1 MLGAPYTKERSPIP
15 ELPEVETVRRELAP
29 WLTGRRILRAELVD
43 AVPGPKYA
51 NLKHSEGQQI
61 VRVERRGK
69 FLLLPLASPEP
80 QRDGSDRD
88 VLVIHLGMTGVVTP
102 SKPAAHERVRL
113 ELDGPDNTVLH
124 FQDVRRFGRF
134 LLLEEGDP
142 AALPTLAAMGPEP
155 LSDAFTAGALWRG
168 LRGRDAAI
176 KTLLL
181 SQRPVAGV
189 GNIYADEALWR
200 VGIHP
205 RRPARQLTKK
215 QVADLRDAIR
225 DVLQASIEAQ
235 GTTLYD
241 YRTVNGEVGA
251 YLEKLDAYGHAGEPC
266 RRCGATIERI
276 VVGQRSS
283 HLCPVCQPA
292 PRTRRKARH
301 TGR

>member
-1 MLGAPYTKERSPIP
+1 MWDAPCTKERSPIP
-15 ELPEVETVRRELAP
+15 ELPEVETVRRELEP
-29 WLTGRRILRAELVD
+29 WLTGRRILSAALID
-43 AVPGPKYA
+43 AQPGPKYA
-51 NLKHSEGQQI
+51 NLKHAEGQQI
-61 VRVERRGK
+61 VRVDRRGK
-69 FLLLPLASPEP
+69 FLLLPLASPDP
-80 QRDGSDRD
+80 QRDGTERD
-88 VLVIHLGMTGVVTP
+88 VLVIHLGMTGVVTHVQ
-102 SKPAAHERVRL
+102 PAAHERVRL
-113 ELDGPDNTVLH
+113 TLDGRDKTTLH

-134 LLLEEGDP
+134 LLLEEGNP
-142 AALPTLAAMGPEP
+142 ATLPTLAAMGPEP
-155 LSDAFTAGALWRG
+155 LADDFTTEALWRG
-168 LRGRDAAI
+168 VRGREAAI

-215 QVADLRDAIR
+215 QVVHLHGAIR

-251 YLEKLDAYGHAGEPC
+251 YLEKLDAYGHEGEPC
-266 RRCGATIERI
+266 RRCGTTIERI

-283 HLCPVCQPA
+283 HVCPTCQRPPRA
-292 PRTRRKARH
+292 PRKQRPTRR
-301 TGR
+301 